1 MFKLKKMPLPKKD
14 DKKTE
19 PAGFIDKISHSPL
32 GQSAR
37 VLALGASL
45 LVGVG
50 KAEAQDANPA
60 LESRIENVQAFNRED
75 FQKFISEHRDLGPLL
90 AGVFYME
97 QPDAKQS
104 RAILDLIESI
114 TAKIK
119 AQKFNSLNEEISFI
133 NRELDSNFQSSFNTI
148 NLKDAF
154 AKEGEEIPHGT
165 FDCDS
170 RSVMIETILFKT
182 GLTDREVGMC
192 LSEGH
197 MVLDNKVEGNFF
209 ETNTNQPFTPT
220 GPDKDKAVPMNSGNK
235 YIAYLLGNKATDV
248 FYNEG
253 NANKAK
259 GLLEAAKSL
268 DSDNITNDLNYIKV
282 LKRLGTYGKEFQ
294 AAQEYE
300 ELVIKL
306 INKRP
311 QKAGRDKL
319 GMSEKPTPRPEQY
332 QNFFEIP
339 KSELVLL
346 IKSDEDLKN
355 KIFDW
360 ALILESNENYRTA
373 IAVFEALQ
381 SGADGRIDRIT
392 YAKALSDLYL
402 LTKDYNR
409 CVKTAEK
416 LMKDINDCL
425 RDSEESRGIENELK
439 KDWDVTQANWLAS
452 RIISGQVRVNKG
464 FLRTYGHTGL
474 LGPFLD
480 GSQNWN
486 VKYANVVETLKAWS
500 GYDDFLKK
508 IEQLK
513 AKK

>member
-1 MFKLKKMPLPKKD
+1 MFKEKTPFPKKD
-14 DKKTE
+14 DKKVE

-32 GQSAR
+32 GQGAR
-37 VLALGASL
+37 VLALGAGL
-45 LVGVG
+45 LMGAG
-50 KAEAQDANPA
+50 NAEAQDANPA
-60 LESRIENVQAFNRED
+60 AETKIENAQSFDQAD

-97 QPDAKQS
+97 QPDEKQ
-104 RAILDLIESI
+104 RQAILDLIESV

-119 AQKFNSLNEEISFI
+119 TQKFDSLNEEISFI

-154 AKEGEEIPHGT
+154 AKEGEEIPRGT

-209 ETNTNQPFTPT
+209 ETNTNQPFTPA
-220 GPDKDKAVPMNSGNK
+220 GFDKDKAVPMNSANK
-235 YIAYLLGNKATDV
+235 YIAYLLGNKATDA
-248 FYNEG
+248 FYNES
-253 NANKAK
+253 NAAKAK

-282 LKRLGTYGKEFQ
+282 LKRLGTYGQEFL

-300 ELVIKL
+300 KLVVKL
-306 INKRP
+306 ISQQL
-311 QKAGRDKL
+311 QKTGRDKT
-319 GMSEKPTPRPEQY
+319 GMPETPTPRPAQY
-332 QNFFEIP
+332 HNFFEIP
-339 KSELVLL
+339 KSELTRL
-346 IKSDEDLKN
+346 IKSDEDLRN

-360 ALILESNENYRTA
+360 ALLLEDNEDYRAA

-381 SGADGRIDRIT
+381 SGASGQIDRIT
-392 YAKALSDLYL
+392 YTKALSDLYL

-409 CVKTAEK
+409 CAKTAEK

-425 RDSEESRGIENELK
+425 RDREASRGIAKELQR
-439 KDWDVTQANWLAS
+439 DWDVTQASWLAS
-452 RIISGQVRVNKG
+452 RIISGQARVSKG
-464 FLRTYGHTGL
+464 FLQTYGQTGL
-474 LGPFLD
+474 LAPWLD

-508 IEQLK
+508 IEK
-513 AKK
+513 SKTKK